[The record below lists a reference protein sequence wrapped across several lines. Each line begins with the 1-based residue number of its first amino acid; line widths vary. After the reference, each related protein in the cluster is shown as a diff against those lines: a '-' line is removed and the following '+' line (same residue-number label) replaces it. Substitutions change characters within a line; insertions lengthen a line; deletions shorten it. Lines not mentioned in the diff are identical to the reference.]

1 MTMTAHNVTRSQHTV
16 STSDGASSTLDVFRS
31 DNEQAPVFCCF
42 PAMGVKATYYDS
54 LAEALSAQGYHVVL
68 TDLRGNGTSSV
79 RAAKGVDF
87 GYYELVKMDWPAVHK
102 QVIEMFPTQLIFFLG
117 HSLGGQL
124 SCLYMGTEPSLRID
138 GCILVASCSVYFQNW
153 PAPALLRVLFGTQF
167 ARGIARFFGFFPGKQ
182 FGFGYREA
190 RALIRDWSHQARTGI
205 YKDLRGGVDFE
216 TPLREVKT
224 PLLAISFEGDELAPF
239 AAVEHLINKLSKAPK
254 EHIHITT
261 QETAGEQIDHFRWAK
276 EPSHVLKHIL
286 AWVDERVSS
295 ETEE

>member
-1 MTMTAHNVTRSQHTV
+1 M
-16 STSDGASSTLDVFRS
+16 
-31 DNEQAPVFCCF
+31 
-42 PAMGVKATYYDS
+42 
-54 LAEALSAQGYHVVL
+54 
-68 TDLRGNGTSSV
+68 
-79 RAAKGVDF
+79 
-87 GYYELVKMDWPAVHK
+87 
-102 QVIEMFPTQLIFFLG
+102 
-117 HSLGGQL
+117 
-124 SCLYMGTEPSLRID
+124 
-138 GCILVASCSVYFQNW
+138 
-153 PAPALLRVLFGTQF
+153 
-167 ARGIARFFGFFPGKQ
+167 
-182 FGFGYREA
+182 
-190 RALIRDWSHQARTGI
+190 
-205 YKDLRGGVDFE
+205 DFE